1 MSLPL
6 TLSLNYMF
14 PLRPNKNVKFFVRV
28 VLPLIEKY
36 FGHTRH
42 YFTAVAT
49 AASTAGVSTIKEK
62 E

>member
-1 MSLPL
+1 MTSHL
-6 TLSLNYMF
+6 TTLLTTSF
-14 PLRPNKNVKFFVRV
+14 SRPNKNVKFFVRV

>member
-1 MSLPL
+1 
-6 TLSLNYMF
+6 MF